1 MLIRTAGEM
10 RISNY
15 LLWQISYSE
24 LWVTDCYW
32 PDFRESNLHEALE
45 RISPPETVGSEGFR
59 RRQKVHPQPVLKR
72 SRK

>member
-24 LWVTDCYW
+24 LWITQKFW
-32 PDFRESNLHEALE
+32 PDFSIEDFHQAIRDFTQRKRRFGGLE
-45 RISPPETVGSEGFR
+45 NN
-59 RRQKVHPQPVLKR
+59 
-72 SRK
+72 